1 MRRREFLGIMGTGL
15 AAWPRAVC
23 AQHQAMPVI
32 GYLSSRSL
40 GDSAALVAAFRKGLG
55 EAGFIEGQNVAI
67 EFRWAHISA
76 AAALECS
83 GRNC

>member
-1 MRRREFLGIMGTGL
+1 VSWAQGWRHGRVL
-15 AAWPRAVC
+15 C

-32 GYLSSRSL
+32 GYLSSRSP

-67 EFRWAHISA
+67 EYRWAEGHIHDPDRIHRRRR
-76 AAALECS
+76 S
-83 GRNC
+83 GEDRTC